1 MKRSRRIARLVVI
14 AAGILLGA
22 LLAAGLW
29 LLGTESGARFAAAR
43 AVALIDGLSV
53 DGVGGAIGR
62 GVRIDTLRYADEAIE
77 VEARAVAA
85 NLALRSLV
93 LGPPIRLTEVAAD
106 ALTLRLAPASPDAA
120 AAPEAPPPALP
131 AVAIDRVAIRN
142 VRIERAEA
150 EPIVLDRIEVGVALG
165 GSTITLDAL
174 DAEGPLGAARG
185 ALTIDLARP
194 IPVAAAGL
202 EASLVEPSGRRWT
215 GRLDVEPRRRGRSA
229 RLALAEP
236 VTASLALR
244 EDVRRGLAAELSLPR
259 QDGSAIGLE
268 GPIEATLRLAGTT
281 AEQHLEG
288 TVELLGERVAIT
300 GGRLA
305 SREAAIAIDALALDW
320 DGRGR
325 IAIEGVLPTRDDGA
339 LSLALTT
346 DGLALPRGDAAGPLR
361 VSGRIDVAGTLAE
374 PVLTPSLALA
384 AEDLPPGALT
394 GRLAWRA
401 GAAHAETLTLALA
414 RGRVVLDGPVGAP
427 EPHVLELTLAD
438 LDPGLL
444 RPDWPGRLDG
454 TLRFEGLR
462 RESGFEGRLVLEG
475 LAGELR
481 GRPVRGAGTLTLV
494 EGRIGRGEAAFDF
507 GRARARATVD
517 GPERLDVAVSAPD
530 LGELDPA
537 LGGNLEA
544 TWRRDGAD
552 RLDLRAEA
560 LSVGEVRLARLDAR
574 ATLDLDP
581 DGPLALRADAAEIR
595 HGGRAFESATLAVDG
610 VRNRHRVALAVR
622 GAHRLTLEA
631 EGALVEP
638 GWRGRV
644 TALAVDE
651 LARLDG
657 PAELAWDGAA
667 LRLGEACLGGRI
679 GRLCLDG
686 GGDASGGEAA
696 ARIERLELG
705 ALAALLGDAAPAR
718 VQGAVS
724 GVLEFG
730 WRDGRIARGEGALRA
745 VEGRVVIPDRA
756 DVELGWSGLDLA
768 IGFDGERGTV
778 RGAAGLVPD
787 GRLAIDGGFALAPD
801 GAWSYDVD
809 LDVAVRALDP
819 IEAFTS
825 AIADPEG
832 ELSGQFKL
840 RGTLGERPEIGGAVA
855 LTGFTAQV
863 PEQAIRVRDGV
874 LVVAGVPDRLV
885 VRGSLRSGDG
895 TIAIDGRIDLADRVP
910 AELIVSGENF
920 RVANSPTLMLLASPD
935 LRLAFEQRRWNL
947 DGALLIPRA
956 RIDLER
962 LEGGVSASPDVVV
975 IDDPQAPDPSR
986 PWRARVRVTLGDE
999 VRLNGFGFDGRLA
1012 GSLDVRQRQ
1021 GARAT
1026 ATGQLDVFGTYRAY
1040 GQRLTIREG
1049 HLRYAA
1055 SPLDEPTIDLRAER
1069 TVRGE
1074 TVALAVTGNAL
1085 APTARVI
1092 AAPGMSEE
1100 DALAMLVTGRPLRAT
1115 GSGDRDAL
1123 SGAASA
1129 LGLVGGDLLASRLR
1143 GSLGLDEFGI
1153 SNDTA
1158 LDGEAFTI
1166 GKYLSPRL
1174 YVGYGIGLLTRGEVF
1189 TARFLL
1195 TDRLDLEAS
1204 SGQTQRAAINY
1215 RIER

>member
-14 AAGILLGA
+14 AAAIVSST
-22 LLAAGLW
+22 LLAAGAW

-43 AVALIDGLSV
+43 AVALVDGLTL

-62 GVRIDTLRYADEAIE
+62 GVRIDTLRYADGAIE

-93 LGPPIRLTEVAAD
+93 LGPPIRLTEIGAD
-106 ALTLRLAPASPDAA
+106 ALTLRLAAASPDAE
-120 AAPEAPPPALP
+120 AAPETPPPALP
-131 AVAIDRVAIRN
+131 ALAIDRVAIRN
-142 VRIERAEA
+142 LRVERPEA

-165 GSTITLDAL
+165 GSTIALDAL
-174 DAEGPLGAARG
+174 DAAGPLGAARG

-194 IPVAAAGL
+194 VPVAAAAL

-215 GRLDVEPRRRGRSA
+215 GRLDVESRRRGRSA
-229 RLALAEP
+229 RLTLAEP
-236 VTASLALR
+236 VAAGLALR
-244 EDVRRGLAAELSLPR
+244 EDGRRGLAAELSLPR

-268 GPIEATLRLAGTT
+268 GPIEAMVRLAGTT
-281 AEQHLEG
+281 GEQRLEG
-288 TVELLGERVAIT
+288 TVELLGARVAIAEA
-300 GGRLA
+300 RLA
-305 SREAAIAIDALALDW
+305 SREAGIAIDALALDW

-325 IAIEGVLPTRDDGA
+325 ITIEGVVPTRGDGA
-339 LSLALTT
+339 LSLALVT
-346 DGLALPRGDAAGPLR
+346 DGLALPRGEAGSLR
-361 VSGRIDVAGTLAE
+361 MSGRIDVAGTLAE

-401 GAAHAETLTLALA
+401 GAVHAEALTLALA
-414 RGRVVLDGPVGAP
+414 RGRAVLDGPIGAP

-444 RPDWPGRLDG
+444 RPDWPGRLG
-454 TLRFEGLR
+454 GMLRFEGVR
-462 RESGFEGRLVLEG
+462 REAGFEGRLVLEG

-481 GRPVRGAGTLTLV
+481 GRPLRGGGVLALV
-494 EGRIGRGEAAFDF
+494 DGRIARGEAAFDF
-507 GRARARATVD
+507 ARARARATVG
-517 GPERLDVAVSAPD
+517 GPDRFDVSVSAPD

-552 RLDLRAEA
+552 RLDLRADA
-560 LSVGEVRLARLDAR
+560 LRVGAVRVARLDAR
-574 ATLDLDP
+574 AALDLDP
-581 DGPLALRADAAEIR
+581 DGSLELRADVADIR
-595 HGGRAFESATLAVDG
+595 HGARAFEAATLAVDG
-610 VRNRHRVALAVR
+610 ARNRHRVALAMR

-631 EGALVEP
+631 EGGLVEP
-638 GWRGRV
+638 GWRGRL

-667 LRLGEACLGGRI
+667 FRLGEACLGGRI
-679 GRLCLDG
+679 GRVCLDG
-686 GGDASGGEAA
+686 GGDAFGGEAA

-705 ALAALLGDAAPAR
+705 VLAALLGEAAPAR
-718 VQGAVS
+718 VEGAVS
-724 GVLEFG
+724 GVVEVG
-730 WRDGRIARGEGALRA
+730 WREGRLARGEGALRA
-745 VEGRVVIPDRA
+745 VEGRVVIPERA
-756 DVELGWSGLDLA
+756 DVDLGWSEFDLA

-787 GRLAIDGGFALAPD
+787 GRLAVAGSFAPAPG

-819 IEAFTS
+819 IEAFTT

-832 ELSGQFKL
+832 ELSGQLKL

-863 PEQAIRVRDGV
+863 PDQAIRVRDGV

-895 TIAIDGRIDLADRVP
+895 AIAIDGRIDLADRVP
-910 AELIVSGENF
+910 AELIVTGENF

-975 IDDPQAPDPSR
+975 IDDPEAPDPSR

-1215 RIER
+1215 RIEP